1 MQTKKR
7 LDMVD
12 WYSPTQLAQTGIDT
26 LVSTVLGASID
37 TRRLQVGEGGDDD
50 CIIDYSGQ
58 KELCFDYM
66 ADTGDGWDST
76 YSLAYLLMR
85 PEIDVSG
92 QRLKRADMLIMGG
105 DEVYPVASQE
115 LYSQRLIEPFDQAAK
130 DLRSEARISRLR
142 NTDLFLI
149 PGNHDWYDSLSSFSR
164 RFFAYK
170 HKDGSIQE
178 RTPFSQFK
186 NRQMRSYFVLKL
198 PSNWELWG
206 LDIQL
211 GKDVDNQ
218 QYTFFNDHAQSITAN
233 TKIIVC
239 IAEPEYVYGEKK
251 AGNLAF
257 TLDRIT
263 SLAYHKG
270 AKVMVQLA
278 GDVHNYQHYEIPKK
292 TKQSQN
298 YVRHHIVS
306 GGGGA
311 FLHPT
316 HSFHSGDEKNP
327 KTDPVQ
333 VYPEPQKSQELTNG
347 LLWFALKHKGMSAFI
362 GGLYVAFLWQTG
374 LQLESNNDSFWQTI
388 MLFPVH
394 HFGSFILMLIV
405 FVGSIAFAGFGST
418 KTIGLGAI
426 HGLAHII
433 MAVICWF
440 IGSSIS
446 ELIVGIDSVVLG
458 AYLSRIITFLI
469 GGLLGGTLFGIYLW
483 ISLNILRH
491 HHNEAFSALCCPD
504 YKNFLRC
511 KFTAEGALEI
521 SVIGI
526 EKSASDDQQHPVKTH
541 LIERITIF

>member
-7 LDMVD
+7 PGMVD
-12 WYSPTQLAQTGIDT
+12 WYSPTQLAKTGIQT
-26 LVSTVLGASID
+26 LVSNVLGASID
-37 TRRLQVGEGGDDD
+37 TRRLQAGIGNDDD

-76 YSLAYLLMR
+76 YTLAYLLMR
-85 PEIDVSG
+85 PEIEVSG
-92 QRLKRADMLIMGG
+92 QRLKRADVLIMGG
-105 DEVYPVASQE
+105 DEVYPVASPE
-115 LYSQRLIEPFDQAAK
+115 LYTQRLINPFAEAAK
-130 DLRSEARISRLR
+130 DLRKEASISSLR
-142 NTDLFLI
+142 NTDIFLI
-149 PGNHDWYDSLSSFSR
+149 PGNHDWYDSLSSFSKK
-164 RFFAYK
+164 FFAYK
-170 HKDGSIQE
+170 HNDGSIQE
-178 RTPFSQFK
+178 RTPFRQFK

-198 PSNWELWG
+198 PSDWELWG

-211 GKDVDNQ
+211 GKDIDNQ
-218 QYTFFNDHAQSITAN
+218 QFTFFDDHSQNITAN
-233 TKIIVC
+233 TRIIIC
-239 IAEPEYVYGEKK
+239 IAEPECVDGVKK
-251 AGNLAF
+251 SGNLAF

-263 SLAYHKG
+263 GLVRHKG
-270 AKVMVQLA
+270 AKVVLQLA

-327 KTDPVQ
+327 KTDPVH

-362 GGLYVAFLWQTG
+362 GGLYMAFFWQTG
-374 LQLESNNDSFWQTI
+374 LQSESNSNNLLQNI
-388 MLFPVH
+388 MLFPVQH
-394 HFGSFILMLIV
+394 LGPFILMLIV
-405 FVGSIAFAGFGST
+405 IAGSMAFAGFGSA
-418 KTIGLGAI
+418 KTMVWGGI
-426 HGLAHII
+426 HGLAHIV
-433 MAVICWF
+433 MAVICWS

-446 ELIVGIDSVVLG
+446 EVIVGIDSVVLG
-458 AYLSRIITFLI
+458 VYLSRIITFLI

-483 ISLNILRH
+483 ISLNLLRL

-511 KFTAEGALEI
+511 NFTAEGALEI

-526 EKSASDDQQHPVKTH
+526 EKSASDNQRHPVKTH
-541 LIERITIF
+541 LIERITIS